1 MTMSVKSGKGGLDME
16 KEAIVL
22 FAGQFNE
29 EEDPILVVPV
39 AYVILSS
46 RTLEFFREARIGYEA
61 FVDFVVRSVKVCCPC
76 VLVPFEKGQWR
87 FFVNSE
93 AIAVLK
99 GYKLDYLP
107 VVDLT

>member
-16 KEAIVL
+16 KEAFVL

-29 EEDPILVVPV
+29 EEDPILVLPV

-46 RTLEFFREARIGYEA
+46 KTLEFFSEVRISYEA
-61 FVDFVVRSVKVCCPC
+61 FVDFVVRSVKACCPC

-93 AIAVLK
+93 GVAVLK